1 MTGFWH
7 VAEIQIVR
15 KVEVD
20 KAATHVS
27 RQEHNSG
34 CVYVRIKASSLSG
47 IEATI
52 ENSLKI
58 S

>member
-1 MTGFWH
+1 MKGFWH

-34 CVYVRIKASSLSG
+34 CVYVCIKAFCKVPHF
-47 IEATI
+47 I
-52 ENSLKI
+52 
-58 S
+58 